1 MSHKIDICKYL
12 NICRHIIVHSPSTFP
27 QVFSATHLCVIAS
40 RDTAGLLGVKLAP
53 VPGPVG
59 LAGVG
64 LSLGLARGEL
74 SLMRSGL

>member
-1 MSHKIDICKYL
+1 MFTLHPLFLRY
-12 NICRHIIVHSPSTFP
+12 

-59 LAGVG
+59 LARVG

>member
-12 NICRHIIVHSPSTFP
+12 NICTVVDILLFTLHPLFLGY

-53 VPGPVG
+53 V
-59 LAGVG
+59 
-64 LSLGLARGEL
+64 SLGLARGEL